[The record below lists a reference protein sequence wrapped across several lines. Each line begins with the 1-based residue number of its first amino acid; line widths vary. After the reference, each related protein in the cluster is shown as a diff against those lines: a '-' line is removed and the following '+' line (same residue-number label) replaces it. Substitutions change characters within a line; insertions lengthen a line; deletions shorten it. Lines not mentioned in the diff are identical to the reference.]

1 MSAKK
6 EEEKNFEELMVKL
19 EEITTKLE
27 GESLSLDE
35 SVSLFEEGM
44 KISKECNSKLENA
57 EKKITMLINEA
68 DGIKEE
74 DFEAED

>member
-1 MSAKK
+1 MGTKK
-6 EEEKNFEELMVKL
+6 EEEKNFEELMTKL

-27 GESLSLDE
+27 EENLSLDE

-74 DFEAED
+74 NFDTEE